1 MRWLFRSSLILAFL
15 GLASLAVLP
24 HAEALRR
31 EWQYL
36 RQVWQLVRSDVP
48 MPATEPEQAAAP
60 EPDRNRSVLKPN
72 ATAPQAA
79 SATASIDNADSA
91 DSDPFLAEAR
101 RRAQDDPAEAMQWLQ
116 TEFSGPE
123 RLRGMLEVVALWAA
137 KDSENALLWLESN
150 AQGLARLE
158 TLHSGIEHWSQQD
171 PSATATWVE
180 GMANDG
186 SKVSAAKALAT
197 SWAQQAPEQAA
208 AWVNQLPAGSIR
220 EQAAAAL
227 IESWGRSAPE
237 QAATWALSQAA
248 FSDDTELLNL
258 GIRQYTQSAP
268 AEAAQFLRS
277 VNEAYQAPAAIEA
290 YVRTRAQS
298 NPVEAMTW
306 QASLG
311 ADDPINQP
319 DNAEIIMQEWS
330 RTDSVAASTWLNDT
344 PAGPQR
350 DAAIVGFTHTMLDF
364 EPEAAVAWSNSMT
377 DPEARVQQLN
387 RAIQHWARSQPA
399 EALEWVNSA
408 GLEPGLRTDLASEIG
423 AD

>member
-15 GLASLAVLP
+15 GLATLAVLP
-24 HAEALRR
+24 HAETIRS
-31 EWQYL
+31 EWHHL

-48 MPATEPEQAAAP
+48 IQPTEPDKAALK
-60 EPDRNRSVLKPN
+60 PDRNRNVLKP
-72 ATAPQAA
+72 ADAPSQT
-79 SATASIDNADSA
+79 SATASTDNA

-116 TEFSGPE
+116 TEFTGPE

-158 TLHSGIEHWSQQD
+158 TLNSGIERWSQQD

-197 SWAQQAPEQAA
+197 SWAQQAPNQAA
-208 AWVNQLPAGSIR
+208 NWVDQLPLGSVR
-220 EQAAAAL
+220 DQAAAAL
-227 IESWGRSAPE
+227 IESWGSSDPE
-237 QAATWALSQAA
+237 AAAIWSLSESE
-248 FSDDTELLNL
+248 FNGSIDLLDL
-258 GIRQYTQSAP
+258 SIRQYTQIAP

-277 VNEAYQAPAAIEA
+277 VHEAYQAPAAIEA
-290 YVRTRAQS
+290 YLRTRAQD

-306 QASLG
+306 QSSLS

-319 DNAEIIMQEWS
+319 NNAEVLMQEWS

-344 PAGPQR
+344 QAGPQR
-350 DAAIVGFTHTMLDF
+350 DAAIVGFTSTMLDF
-364 EPEAAVAWSNSMT
+364 EPEAAAAWSNTMT

-387 RAIQHWARSQPA
+387 RSIQHWARNQPV
-399 EALEWVNSA
+399 EALEWVKTA
-408 GLEPGLRTDLASEIG
+408 ELEPALRTALASEIG